1 MRAPLRKI
9 AIAIA
14 AAITIFGI
22 AAALPTAA
30 DAAWH
35 GHGGGGH
42 WHGGGGHWHGGWGG
56 WGFGTGLA
64 LGFGAPYY
72 GGYYAYDPYPYG
84 GCVMRHRP
92 VINRDGHRVWRGVR
106 VCY

>member
-1 MRAPLRKI
+1 MRTPLRKI

-14 AAITIFGI
+14 AAVTIVGTT
-22 AAALPTAA
+22 AALPTAA

-35 GHGGGGH
+35 GHGGH
-42 WHGGGGHWHGGWGG
+42 WHGGGGHWHGGG
-56 WGFGTGLA
+56 WDFGTGLA

-72 GGYYAYDPYPYG
+72 GGYYAYDPYPYDG
-84 GCVMRHRP
+84 GCAMRRRP
-92 VINRDGHRVWRGVR
+92 VINRYGHRVWRWVR